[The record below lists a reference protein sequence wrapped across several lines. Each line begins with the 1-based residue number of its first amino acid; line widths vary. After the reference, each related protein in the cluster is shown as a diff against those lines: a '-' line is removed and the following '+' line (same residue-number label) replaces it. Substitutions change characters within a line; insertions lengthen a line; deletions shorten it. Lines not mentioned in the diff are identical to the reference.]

1 MTVANERNA
10 VATAATQRIIRVR
23 RDYNSWVADETLEDY
38 ALRFAPRSFRKWSEA
53 RVAATALGSISF
65 LALEAIGGSIMVNY
79 GFTNAIAAILVVGV
93 LIFLTGLPISYY
105 AARYN
110 VDIDLLARGAGFG
123 YLGST
128 ITSLIYA
135 SFTFIFFA
143 IEAAI
148 MALMFELYVGLP
160 LALGYLVSSLV
171 VIPFVLYG
179 ITRISKFQIW
189 TFVPWAVLAVLPFAF
204 VAAREPQLFREW
216 TTFGGYSPGGT
227 AFDPLLFGAAT
238 TVCFS
243 LIAQIGEQVDF
254 LRFLP
259 EKTPRNRKRWWAA
272 MVIAGPGWILPG
284 VLKQI
289 AGAFLAFLVIQ
300 HQFLP
305 HRADEPTL
313 MYLIGF
319 SYVFSDQAIAIAAAT
334 AFVVLSQVKINV
346 TNAYAGSLA
355 WSNFFSRLTHSHP
368 GRVVWLLFN
377 VAIALLLMEV
387 GLFQALEQV
396 LSVYSCIAIA
406 WIGAL
411 VADLVIN
418 KPLGLSP
425 PFIEFKR
432 AHLANV
438 NPVGVGATLVA
449 SVVSIV
455 AFTGA
460 FGPWAAAFA
469 SFIALFSALLVAPL
483 IAWATRGRYYI
494 ARPADR
500 AQFTGRTLTCCI
512 CENAFEG
519 EDMAVCPAYAGP
531 ICSLCCSLDARC
543 DDLCKRP
550 PRAAVAARAPRW
562 LSPELARRMR
572 EVGLTFLLMT
582 AVLTALLGTVYFHVY
597 IEGLPTGG
605 PAHFKAM
612 GNSLFKAW
620 AVLLVVVGVISWW
633 LVLTR
638 ESRRVAQEESA
649 RQTALLLQEI
659 AEHGKTD
666 RALQQA
672 KETAEAASQ
681 AKSRFLTDMS
691 HELRSPLNSIIGYAQ
706 IIERD
711 PEAPPRLRGQLE
723 VIRKSGEH
731 LLTLAD
737 DILDIARI
745 EAGKFRLQP
754 RETNLPALLTQ
765 LVNMFRPQATDKAIG
780 FEYLV
785 KGDLPNFVRID
796 GKRLSQIL
804 INLLGNA
811 VKFTQVGEVTFTVDC
826 TRQTTLFVVRDT
838 GPGIAP
844 SDVERIFQPFQRTN
858 VGVAGTGLGLTI
870 ARLLAELM
878 GGELSV
884 QSTPGS
890 GSAFQL
896 RVLLPEVREPRSS
909 PTAFTDVVG
918 YRGPRRRILIADDQ
932 APHRALL
939 AEMLT
944 PLGFIV
950 AEAGSGEET
959 LARIDAYQP
968 DLLLLDLVMTGIDG
982 LAVSRA
988 LRERGWRRPIIMVS
1002 ANAFDETRHA
1012 CLTAGCNAF
1021 LPKPVRQAS
1030 LVAQLQKQ
1038 LALDWIRTER
1048 DAGDPPEAGA
1058 LLMPRP
1064 PRELRERL
1072 LQAARIGHV
1081 KMLNA
1086 CIEEVERLGPSHRV
1100 YAEELRRLAREFQL
1114 AEIIAFVGEE
1124 AAVDDV

>member
-1 MTVANERNA
+1 
-10 VATAATQRIIRVR
+10 
-23 RDYNSWVADETLEDY
+23 
-38 ALRFAPRSFRKWSEA
+38 
-53 RVAATALGSISF
+53 
-65 LALEAIGGSIMVNY
+65 MVNY
-79 GFTNAIAAILVVGV
+79 GFTNAVAAIVTVAV
-93 LIFLTGLPISYY
+93 LIFLTSLPIIYY
-105 AARYN
+105 AAKYN
-110 VDIDLLARGAGFG
+110 VDLDLLARGAGFG

-148 MALMFELYVGLP
+148 MALMFELYTGLP
-160 LALGYLVSSLV
+160 LPLGYLLSSLI

-179 ITRISKFQIW
+179 ITRISKLQIW
-189 TFVPWAVLAVLPFAF
+189 TFVPWLVLGALPFLF
-204 VAAREPQLFREW
+204 VALREPQLFREW

-227 AFDPLLFGAAT
+227 SFDPLLFGAAT

-259 EKTPRNRKRWWAA
+259 EKTAQNRKRWWAA
-272 MVIAGPGWILPG
+272 MLIGGPGWIIPG

-300 HQFLP
+300 HQFSP

-313 MYLIGF
+313 MYVIGF
-319 SYVFSDQAIAIAAAT
+319 GYVFRDQALALAAAT
-334 AFVVLSQVKINV
+334 VFVVLSQVKINV

-411 VADLVIN
+411 FADLVIN

-432 AHLANV
+432 AHLPNI
-438 NPVGVGATLVA
+438 NPVGVGSTLIA
-449 SVVSIV
+449 SVISIL

-460 FGPWAAAFA
+460 FGPWPAAFA
-469 SFIALFSALLVAPL
+469 SFIALFSALLLAPL
-483 IAWATRGRYYI
+483 IAWATKGRYYL

-500 AQFTGRTLTCCI
+500 AQFDGRTLTCCI

-543 DDLCKRP
+543 DDVCKRTPRP
-550 PRAAVAARAPRW
+550 PSAKAMPRW
-562 LSPELARRMR
+562 LSPELSRRMR
-572 EVGLTFLLMT
+572 EVGLTFLLLT
-582 AVLTALLGTVYFHVY
+582 AVLTALLGTIYFHVY
-597 IEGLPTGG
+597 MEGLPTSGG
-605 PAHFKAM
+605 PAHFSVM
-612 GNSLFKAW
+612 GSSLFKAW
-620 AVLLVVVGVISWW
+620 AVLLVVVGVLSWW

-672 KETAEAASQ
+672 KETAESASQ

-706 IIERD
+706 LMERD
-711 PEAPPRLRGQLE
+711 PDAPPRLRNQLD
-723 VIRKSGEH
+723 VIRRSGEH

-754 RETNLPALLTQ
+754 RETALPELLTQ
-765 LVNMFRPQATDKAIG
+765 LVNMFRPQAGDKGIG

-811 VKFTQVGEVTFTVDC
+811 VKFTQSGEVVFTVDC

-838 GPGIAP
+838 GPGISAA
-844 SDVERIFQPFQRTN
+844 DVERIFQPFQRTN
-858 VGVAGTGLGLTI
+858 AGVAGTGLGLTI

-878 GGELSV
+878 GGDLSV
-884 QSTPGS
+884 QSTPGD
-890 GSAFQL
+890 GSSFQL
-896 RVLLPEVREPRSS
+896 RVLLPEVREPRAT
-909 PTAFTDVVG
+909 PTEFHDVVG
-918 YRGPRRRILIADDQ
+918 YRGPRRRVLIADDQ
-932 APHRALL
+932 PPHRALL
-939 AEMLT
+939 ANMLA
-944 PLGFIV
+944 PLGFV
-950 AEAGSGEET
+950 VDEAESGEAT
-959 LARIDAYQP
+959 LERIDSFRP
-968 DLLLLDLVMTGIDG
+968 DLLLLDLVMSGMDG

-988 LRERGWRRPIIMVS
+988 LRERGWRRPIVMVS
-1002 ANAFDETRHA
+1002 ANAFDETHHA
-1012 CLTAGCNAF
+1012 CLAAGCNAF
-1021 LPKPVRQAS
+1021 LPKPVRQDA

-1038 LALDWIRTER
+1038 LALDWIR
-1048 DAGDPPEAGA
+1048 AGAAVQDDAGA
-1058 LLMPRP
+1058 LRMPAP
-1064 PRELRERL
+1064 PQELRERL
-1072 LQAARIGHV
+1072 TRAARIGHV
-1081 KMLNA
+1081 KMLNG
-1086 CIEEVERLGPSHRV
+1086 CIDEVERLGANYRV
-1100 YAEELRRLAREFQL
+1100 YTAELRRLAREFQL

>member
-1 MTVANERNA
+1 MAA
-10 VATAATQRIIRVR
+10 AATQRIIRVR
-23 RDYNSWVADETLEDY
+23 RDYNTWVANETLEDY

-79 GFTNAIAAILVVGV
+79 GFTNAVAAIVTVAV
-93 LIFLTGLPISYY
+93 LIFLTSLPISYY
-105 AARYN
+105 AAKYN
-110 VDIDLLARGAGFG
+110 VDLDLLARGAGFG

-148 MALMFELYVGLP
+148 MALMFELYVGMP
-160 LALGYLVSSLV
+160 LAVGYLVSSLV

-179 ITRISKFQIW
+179 ITRISKLQIW
-189 TFVPWAVLAVLPFAF
+189 TFMPWFVLALLPFIF
-204 VAAREPQLFREW
+204 VAIKEPSLFREW

-259 EKTPRNRKRWWAA
+259 EQTQKNRKRWWAA
-272 MVIAGPGWILPG
+272 MLIGGPGWIIPG
-284 VLKQI
+284 VLKQL

-300 HQFLP
+300 HQFAP

-313 MYLIGF
+313 MYVIGF
-319 SYVFSDQAIAIAAAT
+319 SYVFSDQAIALAAAT
-334 AFVVLSQVKINV
+334 LFVVLSQVKINV

-396 LSVYSCIAIA
+396 LSIYSCIAIA

-432 AHLANV
+432 AHLPNI
-438 NPVGVGATLVA
+438 NPVGVGSTLLA
-449 SVVSIV
+449 SVISII

-460 FGPWAAAFA
+460 LGPWAAAFA
-469 SFIALFSALLVAPL
+469 SFIALFSALLLAPL
-483 IAWATRGRYYI
+483 IAWATKGRYYI
-494 ARPADR
+494 ARQVDR
-500 AQFTGRTLTCCI
+500 AQFAGKTLTCCI
-512 CENAFEG
+512 CENPFEG
-519 EDMAVCPAYAGP
+519 EDMAFCPAYAGN

-543 DDLCKRP
+543 DDLCKKKP
-550 PRAAVAARAPRW
+550 ADSPAQPRQGW
-562 LSPELARRMR
+562 LSPQLARRLR
-572 EVGLTFLLMT
+572 DVGITFLLLT
-582 AVLTALLGTVYFHVY
+582 AGLTALLGTIYFHVY
-597 IEGLPTGG
+597 MEGLPTGSA
-605 PAHFKAM
+605 AHFELM
-612 GNSLFKAW
+612 SSSLFKAW
-620 AVLLVVVGVISWW
+620 AVLLVALGVISWW

-666 RALQQA
+666 RALQKA
-672 KETAEAASQ
+672 KETAESASL

-691 HELRSPLNSIIGYAQ
+691 HELRTPLNSIIGYAQ
-706 IIERD
+706 ISERD
-711 PEAPPRLRGQLE
+711 PDAPPRLRGQLE

-754 RETNLPALLTQ
+754 RETALPELLTQ
-765 LVNMFRPQATDKAIG
+765 IVNMFRPQATDKGIG
-780 FEYLV
+780 FEYQV
-785 KGDLPNFVRID
+785 KGDLPNHVRID

-811 VKFTQVGEVTFTVDC
+811 VKFTTTGEVLFTVDC

-838 GPGIAP
+838 GPGIAT
-844 SDVERIFQPFQRTN
+844 SDIERIFQPFQRTN

-884 QSTPGS
+884 QSEAGQ

-896 RVLLPEVREPRSS
+896 RVLLPEVREPRLTK
-909 PTAFTDVVG
+909 TAFTDVIG

-932 APHRALL
+932 APHRTLLSALL
-939 AEMLT
+939 A
-944 PLGFIV
+944 PLGFTL
-950 AEAGSGEET
+950 AEASSGEDT
-959 LARIDAYQP
+959 LARIETFRP
-968 DLLLLDLVMTGIDG
+968 DLLLLDLVMTGMDG
-982 LAVSRA
+982 LAVARS
-988 LRERGWRRPIIMVS
+988 LRDAGWRRPIIMVS
-1002 ANAFDETRHA
+1002 ANAIDETREA
-1012 CLTAGCNAF
+1012 CLKAGCNAF
-1021 LPKPVRQAS
+1021 LPKPVRLPA
-1030 LVAQLQKQ
+1030 LTAQLQKQ
-1038 LALDWIRTER
+1038 LALDWIH
-1048 DAGDPPEAGA
+1048 AIGA
-1058 LLMPRP
+1058 SDGELLMPGP
-1064 PRELRERL
+1064 PPELRQRL
-1072 LQAARIGHV
+1072 TRAARIGHV
-1081 KMLNA
+1081 KMLNG
-1086 CIEEVERLGPSHRV
+1086 CIDEVEQLGPQYQAYST
-1100 YAEELRRLAREFQL
+1100 ELRRLAREFQL
-1114 AEIIAFVGEE
+1114 SEILSFVGDD
-1124 AAVDDV
+1124 AVTDEH